1 MQLSK
6 KINPNLLKNVK
17 NLPVEEQEKVL
28 NLLKELKDAE
38 EKEQAREGFMPFIS
52 RVWASF

>member
-17 NLPVEEQEKVL
+17 NLPVKEQEKVL
-28 NLLKELKDAE
+28 NLLKE
-38 EKEQAREGFMPFIS
+38 
-52 RVWASF
+52 